1 MFSTVD
7 FRADKYDKMT
17 IKFFLLPL
25 SVFFLLTPLTFS
37 RIHHLTI
44 HNDNRKYIP
53 LSSFGFYTGGRYLL
67 EKITMN
73 KQHFNFKACST
84 SKCLDSI
91 STPTPT

>member
-1 MFSTVD
+1 MYIFSSVD

-25 SVFFLLTPLTFS
+25 SVFFLLAPVTYS

-53 LSSFGFYTGGRYLL
+53 LSSFGFYTGGTCIIL
-67 EKITMN
+67 K
-73 KQHFNFKACST
+73 S
-84 SKCLDSI
+84 
-91 STPTPT
+91 

>member
-73 KQHFNFKACST
+73 KQHFKECST
-84 SKCLDSI
+84 SQCLDSI

>member
-1 MFSTVD
+1 MFSSVD

-37 RIHHLTI
+37 RIHHLSI

-53 LSSFGFYTGGRYLL
+53 LSSFGFYTGGRYVL
-67 EKITMN
+67 EKFSMI
-73 KQHFNFKACST
+73 KHHLKACST